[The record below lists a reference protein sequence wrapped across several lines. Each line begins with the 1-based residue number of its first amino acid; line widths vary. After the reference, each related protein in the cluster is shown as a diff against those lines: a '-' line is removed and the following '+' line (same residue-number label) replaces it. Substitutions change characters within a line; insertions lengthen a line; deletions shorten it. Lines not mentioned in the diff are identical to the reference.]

1 MNKNI
6 PVYIKIK
13 EDVKRKI
20 SEGVYRKNMRLPSEN
35 LLSEELGVSR
45 MTVRRALDELT
56 REGIL
61 YRTKGSGT
69 YVSPNKFSQCDIM
82 SFSEILY
89 IIRDTG
95 IVGVFVRFCF
105 ALICGG
111 LIGLEREYKRRGAGF
126 RTHTLICI
134 GASITTLTGLFL
146 YKEGLAT
153 DPMRIGAQVISGMGF
168 IGAGTII
175 VTARRQV
182 KGLTTAAGL
191 WTSAVIGLA
200 IGAGYYEAAIIGVI
214 LVLIAEIALVKF
226 EHFIISTAKLM
237 NVYIEFEYPQ
247 VLDNILAHFSDEAT
261 TITDMEFNKS
271 NTPSG
276 EKCNVVFT
284 IRFKKRQP
292 HDNIMAQIS
301 SIPGVITVEEL

>member
-1 MNKNI
+1 
-6 PVYIKIK
+6 
-13 EDVKRKI
+13 
-20 SEGVYRKNMRLPSEN
+20 
-35 LLSEELGVSR
+35 
-45 MTVRRALDELT
+45 MTFND
-56 REGIL
+56 
-61 YRTKGSGT
+61 
-69 YVSPNKFSQCDIM
+69 FFD
-82 SFSEILY
+82 
-89 IIRDTG
+89 IIRGTG
-95 IVGVFVRFCF
+95 IIGVFIRFCF

-134 GASITTLTGLFL
+134 GATITTLTGLFL
-146 YKEGLAT
+146 YNQGLTT

-200 IGAGYYEAAIIGVI
+200 IGAGYYEAALIGVL
-214 LVLIAEIALVKF
+214 LVLIAEVALVRF

-247 VLDNILAHFSDEAT
+247 VMDNILSHFSDQAT
-261 TITDMEFNKS
+261 TITDIEFNKS
-271 NTPSG
+271 NTSSG

-284 IRFKKRQP
+284 IRFNRRQP